1 MRQKKTWGALTA
13 ALAAVA
19 VGTCALSGAALE
31 TGSGELGGLQ
41 AFLLGQDGE
50 WFAGSEC

>member
-1 MRQKKTWGALTA
+1 MRQKKTWGVLTA

-41 AFLLGQDGE
+41 AFC
-50 WFAGSEC
+50 WAGRRVVRRI